1 MALNLPIKNTFV
13 RTLAFYVPLQLLAF
27 LAVWSTKFIEPLS
40 KSAYRDI
47 FINYTGVFVVVSK
60 FSARKK

>member
-1 MALNLPIKNTFV
+1 MALHLPIK
-13 RTLAFYVPLQLLAF
+13 RALAFYVPMQLLSF